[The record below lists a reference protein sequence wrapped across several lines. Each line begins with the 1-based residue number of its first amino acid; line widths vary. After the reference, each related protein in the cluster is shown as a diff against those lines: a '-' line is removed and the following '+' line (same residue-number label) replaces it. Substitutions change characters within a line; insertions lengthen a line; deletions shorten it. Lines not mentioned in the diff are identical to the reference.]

1 MKLGHPTPPP
11 SPLPAWRGEPLVIPV
26 TLLGGGGKEG
36 RRRGGVRVSKL
47 VFETK
52 KVDLTSLTYTVW
64 NKATVKRA
72 ADMNVTKTRKLRRI
86 FTTVQLI
93 VQ

>member
-1 MKLGHPTPPP
+1 M
-11 SPLPAWRGEPLVIPV
+11 
-26 TLLGGGGKEG
+26 
-36 RRRGGVRVSKL
+36 SKL

-52 KVDLTSLTYTVW
+52 KVDLTKFTYTVW

-72 ADMNVTKTRKLRRI
+72 SDMNVTKTRKLRRI

-93 VQ
+93 FQ